1 MMRAKPA
8 QKPARK
14 PGRATSRSGSPAET
28 TTEAVTPPVATSP
41 SRRAAVVM
49 PVAHPVPPADAI
61 LPETSIAVAEPA
73 PPILIQLDP
82 DIGAGFIHGR
92 FDVQLRGRVAS
103 PAAIEE
109 LEVESGG
116 VVVARAVFGQP
127 NSRPGRG
134 DAGWHARPAARLP
147 AYLAAAA
154 EPGQRAVPLLAAC
167 PHQRRSQPL
176 RTARPRDRSDRAQSG
191 HGANRASPGRRS
203 PDRRPAPDFALCR
216 TRGARQ

>member
-1 MMRAKPA
+1 
-8 QKPARK
+8 
-14 PGRATSRSGSPAET
+14 
-28 TTEAVTPPVATSP
+28 
-41 SRRAAVVM
+41 M

-127 NSRPGRG
+127 TAPRRRG

-154 EPGQRAVPLLAAC
+154 EPGQRAVPRLLRARTSDGRSHTEQLDLVIDPTAPRPVTVRTGPVLAGVSQAAGRPQLLLYVERVTLDDDGKLAVQGLALAMTPIADVHGVC
-167 PHQRRSQPL
+167 RR
-176 RTARPRDRSDRAQSG
+176 A
-191 HGANRASPGRRS
+191 
-203 PDRRPAPDFALCR
+203 
-216 TRGARQ
+216 